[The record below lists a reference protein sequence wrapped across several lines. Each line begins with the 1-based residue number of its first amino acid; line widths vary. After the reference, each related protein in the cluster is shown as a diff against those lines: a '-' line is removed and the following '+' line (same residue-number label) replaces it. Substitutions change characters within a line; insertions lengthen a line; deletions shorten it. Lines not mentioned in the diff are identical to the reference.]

1 MAKITNKSPLK
12 NPPPSSTP
20 LLQQLKTTHPVV
32 ISEQEK
38 LGMIAAAAYRHADE
52 RGVKEFSQ
60 LDPLED
66 WTEAEIEVE
75 EFLHSL
81 ALPRVG

>member
-1 MAKITNKSPLK
+1 MKNPPAKSPL
-12 NPPPSSTP
+12 
-20 LLQQLKTTHPVV
+20 LRQLNLAYPVN

-38 LGMIAAAAYRHADE
+38 LGMIAAVAYRHADE
-52 RGVKEFSQ
+52 RGFKEFSQ

-75 EFLHSL
+75 EFLH
-81 ALPRVG
+81 ALRPSRAV

>member
-1 MAKITNKSPLK
+1 MK
-12 NPPPSSTP
+12 NPPPSTSP

-52 RGVKEFSQ
+52 RGFKEFSA

-75 EFLHSL
+75 EFLHTL
-81 ALPRVG
+81 AASKVDQAI